1 MRRRQGKQER
11 WGEEGRKG
19 KMMREKDGAVQEG
32 DKNGGEGEEEGR
44 EE

>member
-1 MRRRQGKQER
+1 MGWGKGCR
-11 WGEEGRKG
+11 GDGGEEGRKG